1 MNDHPHELLAEYV
14 DGELPADRRA
24 EVEAHLTTCPTCTE
38 EVALAREARGAL
50 QALPEVPAP
59 TGLGGLPLRL
69 HREARRPSRAGR
81 WIATAAAAA
90 LVGAGAIVLLRQPIG
105 VGGADAGQAGGAGA
119 EGGAG
124 PAAGPMEPEAGGPQQ
139 EDASRSA
146 LAEAFGPSA
155 VVYVETRRNYDSAA
169 LARLAPRL
177 RAQAEAALR
186 QGFPRTTERFFLEL
200 TLDQVPGPSRRAI
213 RCASEGLPPD
223 QPAAPFRIEAALFQ
237 GEPVYV
243 AAFLRGPDAS
253 APHDRILIWVVTR
266 DSCTLRYFASQKL

>member
-1 MNDHPHELLAEYV
+1 MNDHPHELLADYV

-24 EVEAHLTTCPTCTE
+24 EVEAHLTACPTCTE

-59 TGLGGLPLRL
+59 TGLAELPLRL
-69 HREARRPSRAGR
+69 RREARRPSRAGR
-81 WIATAAAAA
+81 WIAAAAAAA
-90 LVGAGAIVLLRQPIG
+90 LVGAGAIVILRQPIG
-105 VGGADAGQAGGAGA
+105 VGGGDAGQGGGAA

-124 PAAGPMEPEAGGPQQ
+124 PAAGPMAPGDGEPDQAEGQ
-139 EDASRSA
+139 RSA
-146 LAEAFGPSA
+146 LAEATDPSA
-155 VVYVETRRNYDSAA
+155 VDFVETGRNYDPAA

-186 QGFPRTTERFFLEL
+186 KGFPRTTERFFLEL

-223 QPAAPFRIEAALFQ
+223 QPAAPFRIEAARFQ

-243 AAFLRGPDAS
+243 AAFLRGPDAF
-253 APHDRILIWVVTR
+253 APHDRILIWVVSR
-266 DSCTLRYFASQKL
+266 EACTLRYFASQKL